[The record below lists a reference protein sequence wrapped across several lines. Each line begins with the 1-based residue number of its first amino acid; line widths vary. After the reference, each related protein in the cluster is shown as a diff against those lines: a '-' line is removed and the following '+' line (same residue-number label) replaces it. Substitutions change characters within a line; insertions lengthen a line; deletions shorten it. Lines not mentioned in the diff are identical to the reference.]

1 MFRPDVERKRFINS
15 SHVGKYASIGDLRVH
30 YMEQGVGEVILMI
43 HGMGQSLYTWRNN
56 IDELAKNYRVIIL
69 DLLGHGYS
77 DKPCIAYTVDEMAE
91 FLKLFMES
99 ISVSRASIV
108 AFSTGSIY
116 ALRLAQQYPMA
127 VNRLV
132 LLAPGGLPNKTN
144 QMWMNMVLSGT
155 FSRLAL
161 SMFSEKKVYHTLMEC
176 FFDKTCVTDE
186 VVEQYYLPLE
196 DKGARHALADCI
208 SSFEVGDVMD
218 NLRNMQEH
226 VLLINGGDDP
236 WRPMDEM
243 DFFSNALPNSYLVQ
257 VRNCGHMLQEE
268 KKDKINTTIQ
278 EFLEWNGR
286 V

>member
-15 SHVGKYASIGDLRVH
+15 SHVGKFANIGDLRIH
-30 YMEQGVGEVILMI
+30 YMEQGVGEVVLLI
-43 HGMGQSLYTWRNN
+43 HGLGQSLYTWRNN
-56 IDELAKNYRVIIL
+56 MEGLSKNYRVIAL

-77 DKPCIAYTVDEMAE
+77 DKPQIAYTVDEMAE
-91 FLKLFMES
+91 FIKLFMES
-99 ISVSRASIV
+99 ISVSRASVV

-132 LLAPGGLPNKTN
+132 LLSPGGLPNKTN
-144 QMWMNMVLSGT
+144 QMWMNMVLSGMFT
-155 FSRLAL
+155 RSAL
-161 SMFSEKKVYHTLMEC
+161 SMLSEKKVYNTLMEC
-176 FFDKTCVTDE
+176 FFDKTCVTGE
-186 VVEQYYLPLE
+186 VVEQYFLPLE
-196 DKGARHALADCI
+196 SKDARHALGECI

-218 NLRNMQEH
+218 NLRDMQQH

-236 WRPMDEM
+236 WRPMEEM
-243 DFFSNALPNSYLVQ
+243 DFFTNALPNSYMVQ
-257 VRNCGHMLQEE
+257 VRNCGHMPQEE
-268 KKDKINTTIQ
+268 KKEKINTTVQ